1 MPKPRLATREVA
13 AGTKA
18 SSSSTGIGR
27 RGLQREGEKD
37 DGDMGG
43 EGEGSSVVVVSR
55 LELNYVKR
63 EGGKED
69 VRRGE
74 GPESREG
81 EAAIPERRHQ
91 RMRTLIFGH
100 LLYL

>member
-18 SSSSTGIGR
+18 GLFFLCWHR

-69 VRRGE
+69 VRRGS
-74 GPESREG
+74 PR
-81 EAAIPERRHQ
+81 AERGRLQSQKGDTNECAH
-91 RMRTLIFGH
+91 
-100 LLYL
+100 